1 MEMKK
6 LYMFEAMTNQKP
18 EGYCTCEM
26 GYLIDQRLFNCQ
38 FYVTFLER
46 DAVINIIK
54 PALDEGREVIIG
66 DADNKEYTI
75 PPSLYEK
82 GFRRSKEDYYK
93 KIGDTL
99 KKKYINTSAWIISSD
114 MNSIKT
120 IGLKTSKKIKLF
132 NGALECKLLKYDLYK
147 GSKKTN
153 KPQSE

>member
-1 MEMKK
+1 MIKEPLYLNGKDVRITAVASTEQLPDDMPMELKK
-6 LYMFEAMTNQKP
+6 LYMFEAMMAQKP

-26 GYLIDQRLFNCQ
+26 GYLIEAPSQWDPQRLLYCQ

-46 DAVINIIK
+46 EAVINLIK

-93 KIGDTL
+93 EGGGWKNVTGEVQSRL
-99 KKKYINTSAWIISSD
+99 AWAD
-114 MNSIKT
+114 KR
-120 IGLKTSKKIKLF
+120 LF
-132 NGALECKLLKYDLYK
+132 V
-147 GSKKTN
+147 
-153 KPQSE
+153 

>member
-1 MEMKK
+1 MCLNEIINVNGKN
-6 LYMFEAMTNQKP
+6 FFNS
-18 EGYCTCEM
+18 EGTEDAI
-26 GYLIDQRLFNCQ
+26 LILN
-38 FYVTFLER
+38 
-46 DAVINIIK
+46 
-54 PALDEGREVIIG
+54 
-66 DADNKEYTI
+66 
-75 PPSLYEK
+75 PPYGKRIEL
-82 GFRRSKEDYYK
+82 KEDYYK